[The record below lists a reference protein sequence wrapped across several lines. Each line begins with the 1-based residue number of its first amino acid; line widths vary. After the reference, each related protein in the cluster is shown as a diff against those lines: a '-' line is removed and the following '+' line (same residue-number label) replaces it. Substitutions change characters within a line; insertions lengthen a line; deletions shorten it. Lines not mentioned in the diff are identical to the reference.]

1 MKKYILLTT
10 SFIILIIT
18 ITLVS
23 ISIVMKNNLESE
35 IKDLNQDIEEKEF
48 LIENSSSD
56 KEKLEKEYNELKEEL
71 KDKVE
76 EYNIWENLKEKIT
89 K

>member
-1 MKKYILLTT
+1 MKKYILLII

-18 ITLVS
+18 IIGVS
-23 ISIVMKNNLESE
+23 VSIVMKNNLKSE
-35 IKDLNQDIEEKEF
+35 IKDLNQDIEEKEL

-76 EYNIWENLKEKIT
+76 EYSIWENLKEKIT

>member
-1 MKKYILLTT
+1 MKKYILLTI

-18 ITLVS
+18 TIGVS
-23 ISIVMKNNLESE
+23 ISIIMKNNLESE
-35 IKDLNQDIEEKEF
+35 IKNLNQDINEKEL

-56 KEKLEKEYNELKEEL
+56 KEKLEKEYNDLKEEL

>member
-1 MKKYILLTT
+1 MKKYILLTI

-18 ITLVS
+18 TIGVS
-23 ISIVMKNNLESE
+23 ISIIMKNNLESE
-35 IKDLNQDIEEKEF
+35 IKNLNQDINEKEL

-56 KEKLEKEYNELKEEL
+56 KEKLEKEYSDLKEEL

>member
-35 IKDLNQDIEEKEF
+35 IKYLNQYIKEKEL

-56 KEKLEKEYNELKEEL
+56 KEKLEKEYSDLKEEL

>member
-1 MKKYILLTT
+1 
-10 SFIILIIT
+10 
-18 ITLVS
+18 
-23 ISIVMKNNLESE
+23 MKNNLESE
-35 IKDLNQDIEEKEF
+35 IKNLNQDIKEKEL
-48 LIENSSSD
+48 LIENSSSH
-56 KEKLEKEYNELKEEL
+56 KEKLEKEYSDLKEEL

>member
-1 MKKYILLTT
+1 MKKYILLII

-18 ITLVS
+18 IIGVS
-23 ISIVMKNNLESE
+23 VSIVMKNNLESE
-35 IKDLNQDIEEKEF
+35 IKDLNQDIEEKEL

-76 EYNIWENLKEKIT
+76 EYSIWENLKEKIT

>member
-1 MKKYILLTT
+1 MKKYILLTI

-18 ITLVS
+18 IVGVS
-23 ISIVMKNNLESE
+23 ISILMKNNLESE
-35 IKDLNQDIEEKEF
+35 IKDLNQDIQEKEL

-56 KEKLEKEYNELKEEL
+56 KEKLEKEYNDLKEEL

>member
-35 IKDLNQDIEEKEF
+35 IKDLNQDIKEKEL
-48 LIENSSSD
+48 LIEQENVRNNR
-56 KEKLEKEYNELKEEL
+56 EY
-71 KDKVE
+71 DV
-76 EYNIWENLKEKIT
+76 
-89 K
+89 

>member
-1 MKKYILLTT
+1 MKKYILLII

-18 ITLVS
+18 IIGVS
-23 ISIVMKNNLESE
+23 VSIVMKNNLESE
-35 IKDLNQDIEEKEF
+35 IKDLNQDIEEKEL

-56 KEKLEKEYNELKEEL
+56 KEKLEKEYNDLKEEL

-76 EYNIWENLKEKIT
+76 EYSIWENLKEKIT

>member
-1 MKKYILLTT
+1 MKKYILLII

-18 ITLVS
+18 IIGVS
-23 ISIVMKNNLESE
+23 VSIVMKNNLESE
-35 IKDLNQDIEEKEF
+35 IKDLNQDIEEKEL
-48 LIENSSSD
+48 LIENSSSN

-76 EYNIWENLKEKIT
+76 EYSIWENLKEKIT

>member
-1 MKKYILLTT
+1 MKKYILLTI

-18 ITLVS
+18 IIGVS
-23 ISIVMKNNLESE
+23 ISILMKNNLESE
-35 IKDLNQDIEEKEF
+35 IKNLNQDIKEKEL

-56 KEKLEKEYNELKEEL
+56 KEKLEKEYSDLKEEL

>member
-35 IKDLNQDIEEKEF
+35 IKDLNQDIKEKEL

-56 KEKLEKEYNELKEEL
+56 KEKLEKEYSDLKEEL

>member
-1 MKKYILLTT
+1 MKKYILLTI

-18 ITLVS
+18 IIGVS

-35 IKDLNQDIEEKEF
+35 IKDLNQDIKEKEL

-56 KEKLEKEYNELKEEL
+56 KEKLEKEYSDLKEEL